1 MRVCVC
7 TTGRDGIALTSLPHT
22 WRSLCCCRTCGCLGL
37 NGSWGRGTEGRVG
50 CAGVSTASIPPPTRG
65 LCCRAWWFSL
75 AKNNATCVQEPG
87 VPLTCQSVPPA
98 FYTHPPRNNSCSVI
112 MCTIKNGEGPEDQ
125 ITHLTTLKKKKEEK
139 EDSKHTTSDQVA
151 IIQKLL
157 LKKPV
162 VSNKQNK
169 SLFTLEQATS
179 GKAEQ

>member
-1 MRVCVC
+1 M
-7 TTGRDGIALTSLPHT
+7 
-22 WRSLCCCRTCGCLGL
+22 
-37 NGSWGRGTEGRVG
+37 G

-125 ITHLTTLKKKKEEK
+125 ITHLTTLKKKEEEE

-157 LKKPV
+157 LKNQLLAISKISYYLLWSRPRVERLDSSISLLLTYPCEPV
-162 VSNKQNK
+162 
-169 SLFTLEQATS
+169 A
-179 GKAEQ
+179 